1 MQAQQ
6 PQKFTMVLFIL
17 AHLVLFIVVLQG
29 YCNVVPFM
37 DSAAIPST
45 MKRAFWYRSY
55 FHCKLWRLQCSHKC
69 HGCFKQLIGW
79 EWAPHQ
85 FNIDG
90 LRIGRPFL
98 KGSITPVIYVYIN
111 VCEFYVKN
119 SILSYPKKKQYGF
132 SMSP

>member
-1 MQAQQ
+1 
-6 PQKFTMVLFIL
+6 
-17 AHLVLFIVVLQG
+17 
-29 YCNVVPFM
+29 M

-45 MKRAFWYRSY
+45 MKRAFWYTSIVN
-55 FHCKLWRLQCSHKC
+55 FEGCSAHTSAMAASNSWSAGSE
-69 HGCFKQLIGW
+69 H
-79 EWAPHQ
+79 PTN